1 MVWGMNPGGRGPSMT
16 EAGPF
21 NATLLGGGWGIGTV
35 MPGITGEL
43 GRVANPDVSYSNGD
57 GAEVVRPVRGK
68 TGSGVS

>member
-1 MVWGMNPGGRGPSMT
+1 
-16 EAGPF
+16 
-21 NATLLGGGWGIGTV
+21 

-57 GAEVVRPVRGK
+57 GAEVEMGLRPIRGK